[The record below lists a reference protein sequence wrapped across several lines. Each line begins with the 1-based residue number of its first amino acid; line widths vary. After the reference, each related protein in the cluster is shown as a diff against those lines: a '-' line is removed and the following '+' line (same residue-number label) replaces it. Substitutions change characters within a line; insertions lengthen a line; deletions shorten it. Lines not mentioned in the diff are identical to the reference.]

1 MSSVEVTNEIVNY
14 LTLAGL
20 AAIALSPFAIATVG
34 SFLQRREIEME
45 NARNDEARIRQVAN
59 EQRIR
64 DQVRMGQLGS
74 HVRPNPGGG
83 PIQVFSGP
91 LQNPLRVTRQ
101 GPVQNPLRVPRIQG
115 PLPLPRGNGKLKKK
129 M

>member
-1 MSSVEVTNEIVNY
+1 MSSVLETNEIVNY
-14 LTLAGL
+14 STVAALMAIPLVAG
-20 AAIALSPFAIATVG
+20 IAVKIGQVLN
-34 SFLQRREIEME
+34 RREIERE

-59 EQRIR
+59 EQRFR
-64 DQVRMGQLGS
+64 DQVRMGQLGP
-74 HVRPNPGGG
+74 HVRPYPGGG
-83 PIQVFSGP
+83 PIQVFS
-91 LQNPLRVTRQ
+91 

>member
-1 MSSVEVTNEIVNY
+1 MSSVEETNKIVQY
-14 LTLAGL
+14 VVSTGL
-20 AAIALSPFAIATVG
+20 VAMALGPFAIATVG
-34 SFLQRREIEME
+34 SLLQRREIERE
-45 NARNDEARIRQVAN
+45 NARNDEARIRQAAN

-64 DQVRMGQLGS
+64 DQVRMGQLGP

-91 LQNPLRVTRQ
+91 VRNPLRVTRQ
-101 GPVQNPLRVPRIQG
+101 GPVQNPLRVPRQG